1 MRFTALVLTITL
13 PYLSHTHILANK
25 MEAVFVLM
33 KELARAC
40 EAGDVNAVRR
50 IFDAGVDH
58 LMFEKE
64 TPLYT
69 SCRYKVLGS
78 CPYNNIRA

>member
-1 MRFTALVLTITL
+1 
-13 PYLSHTHILANK
+13 
-25 MEAVFVLM
+25 
-33 KELARAC
+33 
-40 EAGDVNAVRR
+40 
-50 IFDAGVDH
+50 

-78 CPYNNIRA
+78 CPYNNIRAWTPA